1 MGTTK
6 LEGVNSGI
14 PIKEYDSDL
23 VRIPAEDSRGCALLK
38 SGDVITRS
46 LAKGKEKIV
55 SSIET
60 INTFLSNPLA
70 SLDAAGLNDRYVKD
84 SVDCSNRLPSPTK
97 KVIID
102 YSITKHLIN
111 IKGGSNLSSIST
123 REELNSNDDTHGRF
137 EGMDVEGSV
146 DNKLLQE
153 EFKEFVA
160 IFWRTWYQRNRAVY
174 DDIILDA
181 KEIIPSALSLLYE
194 FRVVVQKPHDHRQP
208 FMDTTNV
215 S

>member
-14 PIKEYDSDL
+14 PMKEHDSDL

-70 SLDAAGLNDRYVKD
+70 SLDAAGLNDRIVKD
-84 SVDCSNRLPSPTK
+84 SADCPNTLPSPTK

-111 IKGGSNLSSIST
+111 MKGGSNLSSIST
-123 REELNSNDDTHGRF
+123 REELN
-137 EGMDVEGSV
+137 
-146 DNKLLQE
+146 K

-160 IFWRTWYQRNRAVY
+160 IFWRTWYRRNRAVY

-181 KEIIPSALSLLYE
+181 KEIIPSAPSLLYE

-208 FMDTTNV
+208 SMDTTNV